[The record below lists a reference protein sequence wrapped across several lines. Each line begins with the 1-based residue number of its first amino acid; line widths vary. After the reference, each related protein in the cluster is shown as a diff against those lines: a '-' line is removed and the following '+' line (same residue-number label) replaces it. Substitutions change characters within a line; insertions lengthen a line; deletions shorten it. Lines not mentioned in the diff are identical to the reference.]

1 MKGQS
6 DTDIEILRMMITEG
20 RGGKLE
26 QSREKRGGLLTADGR
41 DSELEWTSKP
51 RGVPVV

>member
-26 QSREKRGGLLTADGR
+26 QSREKRGGEWELVIIELCIP
-41 DSELEWTSKP
+41 DSEL
-51 RGVPVV
+51 GG

>member
-26 QSREKRGGLLTADGR
+26 QSREGADLFAQ
-41 DSELEWTSKP
+41 ELDF
-51 RGVPVV
+51 